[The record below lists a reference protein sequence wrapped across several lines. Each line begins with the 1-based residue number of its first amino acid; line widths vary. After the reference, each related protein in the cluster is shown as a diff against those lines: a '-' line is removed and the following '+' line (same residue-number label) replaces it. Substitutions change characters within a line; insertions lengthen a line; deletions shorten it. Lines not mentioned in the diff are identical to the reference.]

1 MRCAISTMRPFI
13 AEPAKGRVMSRT
25 TKIATIFGTK
35 TSVISWICVSACSRP
50 MPRPTTSA
58 VIIAGAMTSS
68 STRME
73 ERAKSMESDAV
84 MVPSDRHVH
93 DGLVGGDD
101 LVAHRHDG
109 IERDFGL
116 VHCVDDVDD
125 VGLAGDLA
133 RRHGLALLHRA
144 DAVLECAL
152 EQVREVARPGADRA
166 RCRGGATDI
175 GDRAVRGGGGCW
187 KYGHRSVPH
196 FFRRSTVRDSIA
208 FDASITVRSAS

>member
-93 DGLVGGDD
+93 VGLV
-101 LVAHRHDG
+101 
-109 IERDFGL
+109 
-116 VHCVDDVDD
+116 
-125 VGLAGDLA
+125 GDLA

-166 RCRGGATDI
+166 RCRGGATD
-175 GDRAVRGGGGCW
+175 
-187 KYGHRSVPH
+187 
-196 FFRRSTVRDSIA
+196 
-208 FDASITVRSAS
+208 